1 MPSELCRVLSGPV
14 TAATSRIESYE
25 IRWIPDAVEN
35 LLHNNNILSR
45 TELAKRL
52 DVARSTVYRTF
63 NEDWSGEPSM
73 KMLALMAG
81 YFRVPLNQLV
91 AEPWKP
97 VTKRVNV
104 RRAV

>member
-1 MPSELCRVLSGPV
+1 M
-14 TAATSRIESYE
+14 TAATSPIESYE

-35 LLHNNNILSR
+35 LLHNNNILTR

-63 NEDWSGEPSM
+63 NEDWSGEPSL

-91 AEPWKP
+91 TEPWRP
-97 VTKRVNV
+97 VANRVNTKRANA
-104 RRAV
+104 RRAA